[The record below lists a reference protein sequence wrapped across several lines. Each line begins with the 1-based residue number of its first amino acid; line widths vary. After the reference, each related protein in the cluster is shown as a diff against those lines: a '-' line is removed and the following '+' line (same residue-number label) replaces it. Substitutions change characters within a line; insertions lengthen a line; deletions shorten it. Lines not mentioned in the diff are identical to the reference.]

1 MSVNKKT
8 ALVTG
13 SSRGIGKAIGCLL
26 ARNNIN
32 VVFNYNNSEN
42 EARTIIDS
50 LKKEGI
56 TSIALKA
63 DVSDIESV
71 KNMIKK
77 THEIFGDIDIL
88 INNAGIA
95 QQKVFLD
102 ISERDWERIFDVNVK
117 GVYNCIKEVLPDMLK
132 KKEGKIIN
140 ISSIWGISGASC
152 EVHYSASKAAVIG
165 LTKALAKELGPS
177 KIKVNCVAPGV
188 IKTDMISDLSYE
200 DIEMLKYNT
209 PLGEIGKPEDI
220 AKIVYFLT
228 SDDSNFITGQII
240 SPNGG
245 FII

>member
-13 SSRGIGKAIGCLL
+13 SSRGIGKAIGYLL

-177 KIKVNCVAPGV
+177 KIKVNCVSPGV

>member
-1 MSVNKKT
+1 MRKI

-13 SSRGIGKAIGCLL
+13 GAKGIGKAIVIEL
-26 ARNNIN
+26 ASNGYDVAIN
-32 VVFNYNNSEN
+32 YLTSEK
-42 EARTIIDS
+42 EA
-50 LKKEGI
+50 KELAEDLMGKYPVRVL
-56 TSIALKA
+56 TYQC
-63 DVSDIESV
+63 DVSDENKVKEMVAYIEQ
-71 KNMIKK
+71 KLG
-77 THEIFGDIDIL
+77 TIDIL

>member
-1 MSVNKKT
+1 
-8 ALVTG
+8 
-13 SSRGIGKAIGCLL
+13 
-26 ARNNIN
+26 
-32 VVFNYNNSEN
+32 
-42 EARTIIDS
+42 
-50 LKKEGI
+50 
-56 TSIALKA
+56 
-63 DVSDIESV
+63 
-71 KNMIKK
+71 MIKK

-177 KIKVNCVAPGV
+177 KIKVNCVSPGV
-188 IKTDMISDLSYE
+188 IKTDMISDFSYE